1 MSSRVYFSHPA
12 VLCSCGCNE
21 NEFWESMIS
30 GRQNGF
36 KKIASPDGSEFLAGM
51 IDDSKIKS
59 LLESEKKSA
68 KYNMRILEIEEAC
81 LNQLSNSVEK
91 AKNKFGSKR
100 IGVCVGSC
108 DNGSELSVSGHKV
121 FFELQK
127 FPAGYNLEIQ
137 GADYV
142 ATLVSQKFNLEGPS
156 LAFSTACSSSA
167 VAIIRSAQL
176 IKSGQCDA
184 VVAGGVDI
192 ASNTVLMGFNSLEAV
207 SAGKITNPFSKNRCG
222 ITLGEAAAFFVL
234 TRENLFETGIALLGY
249 GESCDAY
256 HMTSPDPEGK
266 GAALA
271 ISEALKRSR
280 LNPSEIDYINLHGT
294 GTRFNDSMEAKAVKK
309 VFGGSSILC
318 SSTKPMT
325 GHTLGAAGA
334 LETAVCFESIYMNR
348 GKPSE
353 QIRLPVHLWDG
364 IYDDEF
370 PRLNFA
376 GPDSI
381 AKKVNVCMS
390 SSFAFGGANACLVIG
405 EKID

>member
-1 MSSRVYFSHPA
+1 MSSGVYFSHPA
-12 VLCSCGCNE
+12 VLCACGCDE
-21 NEFWESMIS
+21 TEFWEGLLS
-30 GRQNGF
+30 GRQDGIR
-36 KKIASPDGSEFLAGM
+36 KIKSADESEFLVGK

-59 LLESEKKSA
+59 LLGSQKITS
-68 KYNMRILEIEEAC
+68 KYRMRILEIEEAC
-81 LNQLSNSVEK
+81 LNQLSDSVEK
-91 AKNKFGSKR
+91 AKNKFGPKR

-108 DNGSELSVSGHKV
+108 DNGSELSVSGHTTY
-121 FFELQK
+121 FETQK
-127 FPAGYNLEIQ
+127 FPAGYDLEIQ

-167 VAIIRSAQL
+167 VAIIRAAQL

-207 SAGKITNPFSKNRCG
+207 SPGKITNPFSKNRCG

-234 TRENLFETGIALLGY
+234 SRENLFETGIALLGY
-249 GESCDAY
+249 GESSDAY
-256 HMTSPDPEGK
+256 HMTSPDPEGN
-266 GAALA
+266 GACLA
-271 ISEALKRSR
+271 VSEALRRSNLR
-280 LNPSEIDYINLHGT
+280 PSDIDYINLHGT
-294 GTRFNDSMEAKAVKK
+294 GTRFNDSMEAKVVDK

-334 LETAVCFESIYMNR
+334 LEAAVCFESIYMNR
-348 GKPSE
+348 VKGSE

-364 IYDDEF
+364 EHDDEI
-370 PRLNFA
+370 PGLNFA
-376 GPDSI
+376 GTES
-381 AKKVNVCMS
+381 NVERVRFCLS

-405 EKID
+405 EKND